1 MYKKCNQENIELIGF
16 KNVLTHYAN
25 LELNTINASN
35 MVRNR
40 KKWEILL
47 NKLQLA

>member
-1 MYKKCNQENIELIGF
+1 MLKKCNQQNIEIIGF

-25 LELNTINASN
+25 LELNTINASKR
-35 MVRNR
+35 VRNR
-40 KKWEILL
+40 QKWEILL